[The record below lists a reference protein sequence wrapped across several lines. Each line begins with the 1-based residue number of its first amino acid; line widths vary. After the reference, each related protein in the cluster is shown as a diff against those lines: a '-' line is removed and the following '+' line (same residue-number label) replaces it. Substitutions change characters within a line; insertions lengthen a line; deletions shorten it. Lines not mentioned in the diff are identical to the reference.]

1 MPLSN
6 LMGIKVR
13 GLVAIDKVVDNFNQ
27 ENINNLFIHC
37 CRTLQTDDNMIR
49 NINALQVRKQYF
61 SFLHLTS
68 SFSLLSLSLSLSLSV
83 SLSFSLS
90 VSLSF
95 SLSLFI
101 SDFMC
106 LGSVNIS

>member
-13 GLVAIDKVVDNFNQ
+13 GLIAIDKVVDNFNQ

-61 SFLHLTS
+61 SFLHLTP
-68 SFSLLSLSLSLSLSV
+68 SFPLLSLSLSL
-83 SLSFSLS
+83 
-90 VSLSF
+90 